1 MATEGQEEQ
10 QSQRNQHE
18 QHDQQPEKDRLND
31 TSAYQ
36 RCFAC
41 GAQNPSGLH
50 LVFWS
55 EGDSIVSEFTP
66 ELAFQGFPGVVHGG
80 ILATVLDET
89 LSRTATGEGR
99 WMMTGRLEVRYRS
112 VAPLGRK
119 LRVSG
124 RTIASRARAITA
136 AGEIRLA
143 DEPGTLIATAE
154 GTFLPVP
161 ENYKDDVLGRYPE
174 LTDFFDI

>member
-1 MATEGQEEQ
+1 M
-10 QSQRNQHE
+10 S
-18 QHDQQPEKDRLND
+18 DQQPLGDEAQPAGLND
-31 TSAYQ
+31 RSDYQ
-36 RCFAC
+36 RCFVC
-41 GAQNPSGLH
+41 GAQNATGLR
-50 LVFWS
+50 L
-55 EGDSIVSEFTP
+55 EFRREDERVVADFLP
-66 ELAFQGFPGVVHGG
+66 EEAFQGFPGVVHGG

-89 LSRTATGEGR
+89 LSRTATVEGR